1 MIDEELAHAGE
12 EKRSTFYTE
21 QGPVNHHYATQE
33 EIDVVMS
40 LIDNVELYMP
50 ANSEIINIMLEEMES
65 YFAGGK
71 SKEATVAVIQD
82 RVQLYLDER
91 K

>member
-1 MIDEELAHAGE
+1 
-12 EKRSTFYTE
+12 
-21 QGPVNHHYATQE
+21 
-33 EIDVVMS
+33 MS

-50 ANSEIINIMLEEMES
+50 ANSEIINII
-65 YFAGGK
+65 
-71 SKEATVAVIQD
+71 VAVIQD

>member
-1 MIDEELAHAGE
+1 M
-12 EKRSTFYTE
+12 
-21 QGPVNHHYATQE
+21 
-33 EIDVVMS
+33 VMS

-50 ANSEIINIMLEEMES
+50 ANSEIINIMLDEMES

-91 K
+91 N

>member
-1 MIDEELAHAGE
+1 
-12 EKRSTFYTE
+12 
-21 QGPVNHHYATQE
+21 
-33 EIDVVMS
+33 MS

-50 ANSEIINIMLEEMES
+50 ANSEIINIMES